1 MKFFIECTT
10 LDEVKAIYKKLAKQH
25 HPDLGGSTDTMQA
38 VNVEYAFMC
47 AKIAKE
53 GHLSAEDTQE
63 QIRLSEACREVLE
76 KLIVLAGI
84 DIEIVGNWLWVT
96 GNTYP
101 VKKQLKEAGLYFASK
116 KLAWYYRSDEH
127 ATKGGKKSL
136 DEIRAKY
143 GSEPVKTTVR
153 GKYAIG

>member
-1 MKFFIECTT
+1 MKYFNECTT
-10 LDEVKAIYKKLAKQH
+10 LDEVKATYKKLAKQH
-25 HPDLGGSTDTMQA
+25 HPDLGGRTDTMQA
-38 VNVEYAFMC
+38 VNAEYAFIC

-53 GHLSAEDTQE
+53 GHMSAEDTDQHM
-63 QIRLSEACREVLE
+63 RLSEEYREVLE

-143 GSEPVKTTVR
+143 GSEPIISR
-153 GKYAIG
+153 RNGKVIT